1 MCVEDGKEVFDAMKK
16 ITEDMRNLLDAK
28 REEKDKLEKDDL
40 IDEEE

>member
-1 MCVEDGKEVFDAMKK
+1 MFDAMKK

>member
-1 MCVEDGKEVFDAMKK
+1 MKK